1 MKSLNHAHIVKIIN
15 CFVIKKSLQTFFIM
29 EYLSGKKLTVGGEL
43 ANYIKKGKPINEK
56 DALEIFDQILRA
68 IEYCH
73 NSKII
78 HRDLKLEN
86 IMKVS
91 ENSNQIKIV
100 DFGIAGLFAGLKSEI
115 TKAGSI
121 NYLSPEV
128 ISGKNLNASPAMDI
142 WAMGCILYAL
152 LVGELPFDDPH
163 NKEVKEDN
171 KRWS

>member
-1 MKSLNHAHIVKIIN
+1 MVGKIT
-15 CFVIKKSLQTFFIM
+15 S
-29 EYLSGKKLTVGGEL
+29 GGEL
-43 ANYIKKGKPINEK
+43 TNYIKKGKPMNEK

-91 ENSNQIKIV
+91 ETSNQIKIV

-128 ISGKNLNASPAMDI
+128 ITGKNLNALSLI
-142 WAMGCILYAL
+142 HI
-152 LVGELPFDDPH
+152 
-163 NKEVKEDN
+163 
-171 KRWS
+171 

>member
-1 MKSLNHAHIVKIIN
+1 
-15 CFVIKKSLQTFFIM
+15 M
-29 EYLSGKKLTVGGEL
+29 EYLGGGEL
-43 ANYIKKGKPINEK
+43 KNYIKHGQPLSEP
-56 DALEIFDQILRA
+56 DALEIFTQILRA

-91 ENSNQIKIV
+91 EKSNQIKIV

-128 ISGKNLNASPAMDI
+128 VTGKNLNASPAMDI
-142 WAMGCILYAL
+142 WAMGCILYAML
-152 LVGELPFDDPH
+152 IGELPFDDPH
-163 NKEVKEDN
+163 HKEVV
-171 KRWS
+171 W